1 LGYTVVNASYN
12 PHIAFDFNVS
22 AKSKAEYRY
31 ILENIN
37 DFKIVEIDLEDIYT
51 FYFIHHRVVQDDQF
65 LNVSIEELDQISDGA
80 LNSDLVLD
88 FLLKNSDEITKA
100 AVEHLNLLRTSK
112 RVYAFENFL
121 PNTIQLKRG
130 ISSIV
135 NEIPRFA

>member
-1 LGYTVVNASYN
+1 
-12 PHIAFDFNVS
+12 
-22 AKSKAEYRY
+22 
-31 ILENIN
+31 
-37 DFKIVEIDLEDIYT
+37 VEIDLEDIYT